1 MTRRLR
7 VLGGEGNRMTRGAS
21 ERIRALLEALY
32 SESPVSGLTHSFY
45 RYPARFSPQ
54 FARTAIEAFTQPG
67 DTVFDP
73 FMGGGTTVVE
83 ALALGRRCIG
93 SDLNP
98 LAKFLARAKTTPIS
112 KADARN
118 LSAWGYRLARSVNL
132 HSNNTPHNEWAP
144 YQRNLPWWLR
154 KTLEVALD
162 SIEDLA
168 TKRQRDFARSSLDRC
183 PSWQILY
190 YRIVSNRLQRA

>member
-83 ALALGRRCIG
+83 ALALGRCVTQQHVAAA
-93 SDLNP
+93 SDQTSI
-98 LAKFLARAKTTPIS
+98 R
-112 KADARN
+112 
-118 LSAWGYRLARSVNL
+118 WRSF
-132 HSNNTPHNEWAP
+132 
-144 YQRNLPWWLR
+144 WLGR
-154 KTLEVALD
+154 RRRQSRRPMPETFRHGVTAL
-162 SIEDLA
+162 
-168 TKRQRDFARSSLDRC
+168 LDRSICIQITPPTTSGHLTSETC
-183 PSWQILY
+183 PGGCVRHWRWPWIPS
-190 YRIVSNRLQRA
+190 RISLRRGNATLPALPLTDALLGKYSTTV